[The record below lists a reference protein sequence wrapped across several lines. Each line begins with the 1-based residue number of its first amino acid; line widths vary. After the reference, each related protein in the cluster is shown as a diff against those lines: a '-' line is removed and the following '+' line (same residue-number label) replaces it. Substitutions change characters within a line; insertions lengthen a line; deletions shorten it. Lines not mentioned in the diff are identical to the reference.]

1 MMNEKLNLMQ
11 KLNEAAKSIGAV
23 HKDGKNSFQ
32 NYEFQ
37 SEGSIKAA
45 VEHAIQGVGIRII
58 PNYQVINQYDKES
71 KRGGSNHFVDVMGTF
86 LITDGAEIETGS
98 MPGSGQDSGEKAM
111 AKACTSA
118 QKYFYKQLFNI
129 TDKEEDPDT
138 TDSSATVGEPLIN
151 NEQRDQLD
159 RLFESL
165 AGVTNKDKEFVAKA
179 YLKKVGSI
187 DKLTH
192 SSANKLI
199 EMVTN
204 KLNSYVDKEEQSA

>member
-1 MMNEKLNLMQ
+1 MNENLNLMQ

-37 SEGSIKAA
+37 SEGAIKAA

-86 LITDGAEIETGS
+86 LITDGAETETES
-98 MPGSGQDSGEKAM
+98 MPGSGQDSGEKAV

-138 TDSSATVGEPLIN
+138 TDSNATVGESLIN
-151 NEQRDQLD
+151 NEQRGQLD

-192 SSANKLI
+192 SSANTLI

-204 KLNSYVDKEEQSA
+204 KLNSYVDKEKQSA

>member
-1 MMNEKLNLMQ
+1 
-11 KLNEAAKSIGAV
+11 
-23 HKDGKNSFQ
+23 
-32 NYEFQ
+32 
-37 SEGSIKAA
+37 
-45 VEHAIQGVGIRII
+45 
-58 PNYQVINQYDKES
+58 
-71 KRGGSNHFVDVMGTF
+71 
-86 LITDGAEIETGS
+86 
-98 MPGSGQDSGEKAM
+98 
-111 AKACTSA
+111 
-118 QKYFYKQLFNI
+118 LFNI

-138 TDSSATVGEPLIN
+138 TDSNATVGESLIN
-151 NEQRDQLD
+151 SEQRDRLD

-192 SSANKLI
+192 SSANTLI

>member
-1 MMNEKLNLMQ
+1 MNEKLNLMQ

-32 NYEFQ
+32 NYDFQ
-37 SEGSIKAA
+37 SEGAIKAA
-45 VEHAIQGVGIRII
+45 VEQAIQGVGIRII

-86 LITDGAEIETGS
+86 LITDGAETETGS

-138 TDSSATVGEPLIN
+138 TDSNATVGESLIN
-151 NEQRDQLD
+151 NEQRDRLD

-192 SSANKLI
+192 SSANTLI

>member
-1 MMNEKLNLMQ
+1 MNEKLNLMQ

-37 SEGSIKAA
+37 SEGAIKAA

-58 PNYQVINQYDKES
+58 PNYEIINQYDKAS
-71 KRGGSNHFVDVMGTF
+71 KKGGSNHFVDVMGTF
-86 LITDGAEIETGS
+86 LITDGSESQTGS
-98 MPGSGQDSGEKAM
+98 MPGSGQDNGEKAI

-129 TDKEEDPDT
+129 TDQEEDPDT
-138 TDSSATVGEPLIN
+138 TNSNATDDEPLIDSQQKN
-151 NEQRDQLD
+151 RID
-159 RLFESL
+159 RLFEAL

-179 YLKKVGSI
+179 YLKKVGSV

-192 SSANKLI
+192 SSANTLI
-199 EMVTN
+199 ELVTN
-204 KLNSYVDKEEQSA
+204 KLNSYVDKENQSA